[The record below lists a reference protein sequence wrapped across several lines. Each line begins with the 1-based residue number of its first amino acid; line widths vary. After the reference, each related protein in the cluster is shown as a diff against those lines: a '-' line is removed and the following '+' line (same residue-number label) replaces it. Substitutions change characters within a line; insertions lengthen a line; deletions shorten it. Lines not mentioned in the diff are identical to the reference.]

1 MVKERNVSRSSLLSE
16 EELFSLSDARL
27 YQLSINGKTKILKN
41 QIKREMKRREKLVSG
56 RENKQKR

>member
-27 YQLSINGKTKILKN
+27 YQLSINGKTKVLKN

-56 RENKQKR
+56 RKNKQK